1 METFIVISIIFVLSG
16 LAVYTLS
23 HSTSNR
29 KTMKK
34 YLPLL
39 ALAMFFILLSG
50 CGTDNNSADSDQEI
64 ENNEE
69 LTSEIATLEE
79 ANSSLQEEYDEL
91 QSQFNE
97 LEDEIAVLEDE
108 NEKLEDYESI
118 KEENESLTEE
128 IAALEE
134 ENEKFEDY
142 ESIKEKNESLSEEIT
157 TLQESNSELQQQ
169 LEESQEADRSGSSA
183 SSTSAEDSDDNDTTA
198 SSSQPDEGE
207 CNIKGSESGI
217 YHLPGST
224 YYDRTTNVVSWFCCE
239 EEAQE
244 AGYRAPK
251 N

>member
-97 LEDEIAVLEDE
+97 LEDE

-118 KEENESLTEE
+118 KEGNESLTEE

-224 YYDRTTNVVSWFCCE
+224 YYDRTTNVVSWLCSE